1 MRIILMSFIL
11 FISIVSCNNEDP
23 VKEISKEGSIETSI
37 SIEHKDSLHDV
48 ITTTHK
54 VWIHNKIVKK
64 SVYND
69 TIPALKDSAQVAE
82 QIKNGTK
89 SVLAPKDYEVYI
101 TVK

>member
-1 MRIILMSFIL
+1 MRIILMCFIL
-11 FISIVSCNNEDP
+11 FISIVSCNNEEP

-54 VWIHNKIVKK
+54 VWVHNKIVRK

-69 TIPALKDSAQVAE
+69 TIPALKDSAQTAE
-82 QIKNGTK
+82 KIKSGTK
-89 SVLAPKDYEVYI
+89 LALAPKDYEVYI